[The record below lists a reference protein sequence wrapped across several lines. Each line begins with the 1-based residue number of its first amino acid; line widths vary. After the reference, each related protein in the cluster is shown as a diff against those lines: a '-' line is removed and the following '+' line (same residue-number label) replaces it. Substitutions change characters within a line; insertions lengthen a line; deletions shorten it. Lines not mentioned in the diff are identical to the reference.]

1 MTSASADEHEEQ
13 CATMQAEKRHRGHVS
28 ASDDNNDDDNSM
40 TSSGA
45 GDANVASVDDNS
57 SSGSSSSSVAGKI
70 VCSLAIIGCVFVCLF
85 LVFDLNSLLIFVFL
99 SFFSNEKS
107 IY

>member
-1 MTSASADEHEEQ
+1 
-13 CATMQAEKRHRGHVS
+13 MQAEKRRRRHVS

-45 GDANVASVDDNS
+45 GSDANVASVDDNS
-57 SSGSSSSSVAGKI
+57 SSGSSSSVAGKI
-70 VCSLAIIGCVFVCLF
+70 VCSLTIIGCVFVCLF

>member
-1 MTSASADEHEEQ
+1 
-13 CATMQAEKRHRGHVS
+13 MQAEKRRRRHVS

-57 SSGSSSSSVAGKI
+57 SSGSSSSVAGKI
-70 VCSLAIIGCVFVCLF
+70 VCSLTIIGCVFVCLF